1 MVSGGVRV
9 GGRSGDGGVH
19 TEIVKDTGLIT
30 RLSIVCNRLF
40 FVCIR
45 TFFFSYNIIIIM
57 MMMMMMMVMIIQIY
71 KAPFLTRTRSAL
83 QLCTKST
90 MHK

>member
-45 TFFFSYNIIIIM
+45 TLFFSYNIITI
-57 MMMMMMMVMIIQIY
+57 MMMMMMMVMIIHIY
-71 KAPFLTRTRSAL
+71 NAPFLTRTRSAL
-83 QLCTKST
+83 HLCTNST